1 MVSHPIQS
9 TTVHWTL
16 FLQFWNL
23 VQRPKTSKWLMIV
36 SNHVFTYLFL
46 FFTLFFRKVNERES
60 FLIVGRGELIIELSY
75 LVLDKRITFIIP
87 NLGDGLEGAGS
98 KIFKLLGIKVIDF
111 QIEVTR
117 LCNIVFNW
125 VIFCIL
131 FWIIGDVLLDSF
143 SETLVLR

>member
-1 MVSHPIQS
+1 
-9 TTVHWTL
+9 
-16 FLQFWNL
+16 
-23 VQRPKTSKWLMIV
+23 MIV

-131 FWIIGDVLLDSF
+131 F
-143 SETLVLR
+143 